1 MSDRLVCAP
10 PSASE
15 TPFYGWTVLA
25 AAFVIITMSIG
36 MLFTLAIFLKPM
48 EEAMGWSRSSISSVG
63 LLNWVV
69 MGLGGVLAGFVSDR
83 IGTRAVVL
91 VGSGLLGLGLVLSSQ
106 VTALW
111 QLYVTFGILV
121 AGGVSA
127 FYVPLT
133 VLAIKWFGDRRG
145 MAASVVSAG
154 NGAGILLLSP
164 LTRWLVNE
172 MDWRMAFLILGDL
185 AWLVVI
191 PAALLL
197 RDAPPARDG
206 LVAGQRPLLLSA
218 GASTWPPLSPRGGQP
233 IKPPLSPHGGR
244 PAGLLLSPHGGLP
257 AVVRPGA
264 IFRSWPFWA
273 IALTHFACC
282 AAHSGPIFHLVT
294 HAIDQGVAR
303 MSAASLLGLSGLSS
317 IFGRVGTGIVADR
330 VGAKP
335 TLIAALALQALT
347 VFAFLFVRDLGPL
360 SALTF
365 VFGIAY
371 GASMPLYALV
381 TREYFGEQA
390 LGAAFG
396 AVFFISCIGMGLG
409 SYGGGFLYDALG
421 SYAWLFLTSGTVGTM
436 AVVMASGLQPP
447 APARALAA

>member
-1 MSDRLVCAP
+1 MRDSVVAARPA
-10 PSASE
+10 ASE
-15 TPFYGWTVLA
+15 KPFYGWTILA

-83 IGTRAVVL
+83 IGTRGVVL

-154 NGAGILLLSP
+154 NGAGILFLSP

-172 MDWRMAFLILGDL
+172 LDWRMAFLILGDL

-197 RDAPPARDG
+197 RDAPSTGEG
-206 LVAGQRPLLLSA
+206 LE
-218 GASTWPPLSPRGGQP
+218 
-233 IKPPLSPHGGR
+233 IKRFGD
-244 PAGLLLSPHGGLP
+244 
-257 AVVRPGA
+257 PGV

-335 TLIAALALQALT
+335 TLIVALTLQALT

-365 VFGIAY
+365 VFGVAY

-390 LGAAFG
+390 LGTAFG

-409 SYGGGFLYDALG
+409 SFGGGFLYDALG
-421 SYAWLFLTSGTVGTM
+421 SYAWLFLASGAIGTM
-436 AVVMASGLQPP
+436 AVAMAVALRPTAP
-447 APARALAA
+447 APLPAM

>member
-1 MSDRLVCAP
+1 MRDSVVAACPA
-10 PSASE
+10 ATE
-15 TPFYGWTVLA
+15 KPFYGWTILA

-63 LLNWVV
+63 LVNWVV
-69 MGLGGVLAGFVSDR
+69 MGLGGVLAGFVSDC

-172 MDWRMAFLILGDL
+172 LDWRMAFLILGDL

-197 RDAPPARDG
+197 RDAPSTLEGWAVGQRG
-206 LVAGQRPLLLSA
+206 LVLAA
-218 GASTWPPLSPRGGQP
+218 GASKW
-233 IKPPLSPHGGR
+233 PPLSPHGGH
-244 PAGLLLSPHGGLP
+244 PAAGGGQ
-257 AVVRPGA
+257 AAAGVGARPGV

-335 TLIAALALQALT
+335 TLIVALTLQALT

-365 VFGIAY
+365 VFGVAY

-390 LGAAFG
+390 LGTAFG

-409 SYGGGFLYDALG
+409 SFGGGFLYDALG
-421 SYAWLFLTSGTVGTM
+421 SYAWLFLASGAIGTM
-436 AVVMASGLQPP
+436 AVAMAMALRPP
-447 APARALAA
+447 APAALPAM

>member
-1 MSDRLVCAP
+1 MSDRAV
-10 PSASE
+10 SVSSGG
-15 TPFYGWTVLA
+15 TSFYGWTILA

-36 MLFTLAIFLKPM
+36 MLFTLAIFLKPL
-48 EEAMGWSRSSISSVG
+48 EESMGWSRSSISSVG

-69 MGLGGVLAGFVSDR
+69 MGLGGVLAGFISDR
-83 IGTRAVVL
+83 VGTRAVVL
-91 VGSGLLGLGLVLSSQ
+91 VGSGVLGLGLVLSSQ

-172 MDWRMAFLILGDL
+172 LDWRMAFLILGDL

-197 RDAPPARDG
+197 RDAPSTLEG
-206 LVAGQRPLLLSA
+206 SA
-218 GASTWPPLSPRGGQP
+218 V
-233 IKPPLSPHGGR
+233 GR
-244 PAGLLLSPHGGLP
+244 RGLLLSGGAPTGGQP
-257 AVVRPGA
+257 ASRGQTVGIRPWG

-303 MSAASLLGLSGLSS
+303 MSAAGLLGLSGLSS

-335 TLIAALALQALT
+335 TLIAALALQAFT

-390 LGAAFG
+390 LGTAFG

-421 SYAWLFLTSGTVGTM
+421 SYAWLFLASGAIGTM
-436 AVVMASGLQPP
+436 AVVMAVALRPP
-447 APARALAA
+447 APAPVPAV

>member
-1 MSDRLVCAP
+1 
-10 PSASE
+10 
-15 TPFYGWTVLA
+15 
-25 AAFVIITMSIG
+25 
-36 MLFTLAIFLKPM
+36 
-48 EEAMGWSRSSISSVG
+48 
-63 LLNWVV
+63 
-69 MGLGGVLAGFVSDR
+69 
-83 IGTRAVVL
+83 
-91 VGSGLLGLGLVLSSQ
+91 
-106 VTALW
+106 
-111 QLYVTFGILV
+111 
-121 AGGVSA
+121 
-127 FYVPLT
+127 
-133 VLAIKWFGDRRG
+133 

-172 MDWRMAFLILGDL
+172 LDWRMAFLILGDL

-191 PAALLL
+191 PMALLL
-197 RDAPPARDG
+197 RDAPGTRTLEGPA
-206 LVAGQRPLLLSA
+206 VGQRALLSSA
-218 GASTWPPLSPRGGQP
+218 GASKW
-233 IKPPLSPHGGR
+233 PPLSPHGGQ
-244 PAGLLLSPHGGLP
+244 PSGPPLSPHHGGQHGQLR
-257 AVVRPGA
+257 APGTMSLGV

-294 HAIDQGVAR
+294 HAIDQGVAK

-335 TLIAALALQALT
+335 TLIAALMLQALT
-347 VFAFLFVRDLGPL
+347 LFAFLFVRDLGPL

-381 TREYFGEQA
+381 TREYFGEEA
-390 LGAAFG
+390 LGTAFG

-421 SYAWLFLTSGTVGTM
+421 SYMWLFLASGAIGAM
-436 AVVMASGLQPP
+436 AVVMAIALRPP
-447 APARALAA
+447 ALARARARTA

>member
-1 MSDRLVCAP
+1 MRDHVASARPA
-10 PSASE
+10 ASE
-15 TPFYGWTVLA
+15 KPFYGWTILA

-172 MDWRMAFLILGDL
+172 LDWRMAFLILGDL

-197 RDAPPARDG
+197 RDAP
-206 LVAGQRPLLLSA
+206 
-218 GASTWPPLSPRGGQP
+218 STGEGVE
-233 IKPPLSPHGGR
+233 IKRSGDSG
-244 PAGLLLSPHGGLP
+244 
-257 AVVRPGA
+257 V

-335 TLIAALALQALT
+335 TLIVALTLQALT

-360 SALTF
+360 SVLTF
-365 VFGIAY
+365 VFGVAY

-390 LGAAFG
+390 LGTAFG

-409 SYGGGFLYDALG
+409 SFGGGFLYDALG
-421 SYAWLFLTSGTVGTM
+421 SYAWLFLASGAIGTVAVAM
-436 AVVMASGLQPP
+436 ALALRPP
-447 APARALAA
+447 APAPLPAM

>member
-1 MSDRLVCAP
+1 MSDSVVSVRPA
-10 PSASE
+10 ASE
-15 TPFYGWTVLA
+15 KPFYGWTVLA

-69 MGLGGVLAGFVSDR
+69 MGLGGVLAGFISDR
-83 IGTRAVVL
+83 IGTRVVVL

-111 QLYVTFGILV
+111 QLYITFGILV

-133 VLAIKWFGDRRG
+133 VRAIKWFGDRRG
-145 MAASVVSAG
+145 RAAAVVSAG

-172 MDWRMAFLILGDL
+172 LDWRMAFLVLGDL

-197 RDAPPARDG
+197 RDAPGTLEGSAVGQPSAP
-206 LVAGQRPLLLSA
+206 VALSA
-218 GASTWPPLSPRGGQP
+218 
-233 IKPPLSPHGGR
+233 
-244 PAGLLLSPHGGLP
+244 
-257 AVVRPGA
+257 GA

-335 TLIAALALQALT
+335 TLIVALSLQALT

-390 LGAAFG
+390 LGTAFG

-421 SYAWLFLTSGTVGTM
+421 SYAWLFLASGAIGTM
-436 AVVMASGLQPP
+436 AVVMAVALRPP
-447 APARALAA
+447 TPSPALAA

>member
-1 MSDRLVCAP
+1 MRDRAVSGHPAASD
-10 PSASE
+10 

-36 MLFTLAIFLKPM
+36 MLFTLAIFLKPL
-48 EEAMGWSRSSISSVG
+48 EDSMGWSRSSISSVG

-69 MGLGGVLAGFVSDR
+69 MGLGGVLAGFISDR
-83 IGTRAVVL
+83 VGTRAVVL
-91 VGSGLLGLGLVLSSQ
+91 VGSGLLGLGLVLSSR

-154 NGAGILLLSP
+154 NGAGILVLSP

-172 MDWRMAFLILGDL
+172 LDWRMAFLILGDL

-197 RDAPPARDG
+197 RDAPGTGEGREIK
-206 LVAGQRPLLLSA
+206 RS
-218 GASTWPPLSPRGGQP
+218 GQP
-233 IKPPLSPHGGR
+233 G
-244 PAGLLLSPHGGLP
+244 
-257 AVVRPGA
+257 V

-303 MSAASLLGLSGLSS
+303 MSAAGLLGLSGLSS

-335 TLIAALALQALT
+335 TLIAALALQAFT

-390 LGAAFG
+390 LGTAFG

-421 SYAWLFLTSGTVGTM
+421 SYAWLFLASGAIGTM
-436 AVVMASGLQPP
+436 AVVMAVALRPP
-447 APARALAA
+447 APAPVPAV

>member
-1 MSDRLVCAP
+1 MKARAVSGHPA
-10 PSASE
+10 ASE

-36 MLFTLAIFLKPM
+36 MLFTLAIFLKPL
-48 EEAMGWSRSSISSVG
+48 EDSMGWSRSSISSVG
-63 LLNWVV
+63 LLNWLV
-69 MGLGGVLAGFVSDR
+69 MGLGGVLAGFISDR
-83 IGTRAVVL
+83 VGTRAVVL

-172 MDWRMAFLILGDL
+172 LDWRMAFLILGDL

-197 RDAPPARDG
+197 RDAPGTGEEREIK
-206 LVAGQRPLLLSA
+206 RS
-218 GASTWPPLSPRGGQP
+218 GQP
-233 IKPPLSPHGGR
+233 G
-244 PAGLLLSPHGGLP
+244 
-257 AVVRPGA
+257 V

-303 MSAASLLGLSGLSS
+303 MSAAGLLGLSGLSS

-335 TLIAALALQALT
+335 TLIAALALQAFT

-390 LGAAFG
+390 LGTAFG

-421 SYAWLFLTSGTVGTM
+421 SYAWLFLASGAIGTM
-436 AVVMASGLQPP
+436 AVVMAVALRPP
-447 APARALAA
+447 APAPVPAV

>member
-1 MSDRLVCAP
+1 MRGRAVAAR
-10 PSASE
+10 PSASA
-15 TPFYGWTVLA
+15 TRFYGWTVLA
-25 AAFVIITMSIG
+25 AAFVIISMSIG

-69 MGLGGVLAGFVSDR
+69 MGLGGVLAGFISDR

-172 MDWRMAFLILGDL
+172 LDWRMAFLILGDL

-191 PAALLL
+191 PMALLL
-197 RDAPPARDG
+197 RDAPPAPDG
-206 LVAGQRPLLLSA
+206 PVIGRRALLSSA
-218 GASTWPPLSPRGGQP
+218 GASKW
-233 IKPPLSPHGGR
+233 PPLSPHGGQ
-244 PAGLLLSPHGGLP
+244 AIGSTLSPHGGQP
-257 AVVRPGA
+257 VRLGV

-294 HAIDQGVAR
+294 HAIDQGVAK

-335 TLIAALALQALT
+335 TLIAALMLQALT
-347 VFAFLFVRDLGPL
+347 LFAFLFVRDLGPL

-381 TREYFGEQA
+381 TREYFGEEA
-390 LGAAFG
+390 LGTAFG

-421 SYAWLFLTSGTVGTM
+421 SYTWLFLASGAIGAM
-436 AVVMASGLQPP
+436 AVVMAIALRPP
-447 APARALAA
+447 ALARARARTA

>member
-1 MSDRLVCAP
+1 M
-10 PSASE
+10 
-15 TPFYGWTVLA
+15 
-25 AAFVIITMSIG
+25 
-36 MLFTLAIFLKPM
+36 K
-48 EEAMGWSRSSISSVG
+48 EAMGWSRSSISSVG

-133 VLAIKWFGDRRG
+133 VLAIRWFGDRRG

-172 MDWRMAFLILGDL
+172 LDWRTAFLILGDL

-197 RDAPPARDG
+197 RDAPNTGEG
-206 LVAGQRPLLLSA
+206 LEIKRSGH
-218 GASTWPPLSPRGGQP
+218 PRM
-233 IKPPLSPHGGR
+233 
-244 PAGLLLSPHGGLP
+244 
-257 AVVRPGA
+257 
-264 IFRSWPFWA
+264 IFRSGPFWA

-282 AAHSGPIFHLVT
+282 AAHSGPIFHIVT

-303 MSAASLLGLSGLSS
+303 MSAAGL
-317 IFGRVGTGIVADR
+317 VG
-330 VGAKP
+330 
-335 TLIAALALQALT
+335 
-347 VFAFLFVRDLGPL
+347 
-360 SALTF
+360 
-365 VFGIAY
+365 
-371 GASMPLYALV
+371 
-381 TREYFGEQA
+381 
-390 LGAAFG
+390 
-396 AVFFISCIGMGLG
+396 G
-409 SYGGGFLYDALG
+409 S
-421 SYAWLFLTSGTVGTM
+421 WLFFLLLRGGW
-436 AVVMASGLQPP
+436 AVVGETL
-447 APARALAA
+447 

>member
-1 MSDRLVCAP
+1 MRDTVVSAH
-10 PSASE
+10 PSASAK
-15 TPFYGWTVLA
+15 PFYGWTVLA

-133 VLAIKWFGDRRG
+133 VLAIRWFGDRRG

-172 MDWRMAFLILGDL
+172 LDWRTAFLILGDL

-197 RDAPPARDG
+197 RDAPLALDG
-206 LVAGQRPLLLSA
+206 RVVGQRALLSSA
-218 GASTWPPLSPRGGQP
+218 GAPKWPPLSPSGGQP
-233 IKPPLSPHGGR
+233 
-244 PAGLLLSPHGGLP
+244 A
-257 AVVRPGA
+257 AQMAMTPGV
-264 IFRSWPFWA
+264 IFRSGPFWA

-303 MSAASLLGLSGLSS
+303 MSAAGLLGLSGLSS

-330 VGAKP
+330 LGAKP
-335 TLIAALALQALT
+335 TLIAALSLQAFT

-390 LGAAFG
+390 LGTAFG

-421 SYAWLFLTSGTVGTM
+421 SYAWLFLTSGAIGTM
-436 AVVMASGLQPP
+436 AVVMAAALRPP
-447 APARALAA
+447 APARVAA

>member
-1 MSDRLVCAP
+1 MRDSVVAAHP
-10 PSASE
+10 AAVE
-15 TPFYGWTVLA
+15 KPFYGWTVLA

-69 MGLGGVLAGFVSDR
+69 MGLGGVLAGFISDR

-172 MDWRMAFLILGDL
+172 LDWRMAFLILGDL

-197 RDAPPARDG
+197 RDAPSPGEG
-206 LVAGQRPLLLSA
+206 LE
-218 GASTWPPLSPRGGQP
+218 
-233 IKPPLSPHGGR
+233 IKRSGD
-244 PAGLLLSPHGGLP
+244 
-257 AVVRPGA
+257 PGV

-335 TLIAALALQALT
+335 TLIAALTLQAVT

-390 LGAAFG
+390 LGTAFG

-421 SYAWLFLTSGTVGTM
+421 SYAWLFLASGAIGTM
-436 AVVMASGLQPP
+436 AVVMAAALRPP
-447 APARALAA
+447 APAPVPAA

>member
-1 MSDRLVCAP
+1 MTDSAVAAAR
-10 PSASE
+10 PSASA

-25 AAFVIITMSIG
+25 AAFVIISMSIG
-36 MLFTLAIFLKPM
+36 MLFTLAVFLKPM

-69 MGLGGVLAGFVSDR
+69 MGLGGVLAGFISDR

-106 VTALW
+106 VSALW

-172 MDWRMAFLILGDL
+172 LDWRMAFLILGDL

-191 PAALLL
+191 PMALLL
-197 RDAPPARDG
+197 RDAPPALEGR
-206 LVAGQRPLLLSA
+206 VIGQRALLSA
-218 GASTWPPLSPRGGQP
+218 AGASKWPPLSPRGGRP
-233 IKPPLSPHGGR
+233 VGPPLSPHGGQ
-244 PAGLLLSPHGGLP
+244 
-257 AVVRPGA
+257 VRTPGA
-264 IFRSWPFWA
+264 MSPGVIFRSWPFWA

-294 HAIDQGVAR
+294 HAIDQGVAK

-335 TLIAALALQALT
+335 TLIAALTLQALT

-381 TREYFGEQA
+381 TREYFGEEA
-390 LGAAFG
+390 LGTAFG

-421 SYAWLFLTSGTVGTM
+421 SYTWLFLASGAIGAM
-436 AVVMASGLQPP
+436 AVVMAIALRPP
-447 APARALAA
+447 AQARARALMA

>member
-1 MSDRLVCAP
+1 MRDTVVSAH

-15 TPFYGWTVLA
+15 KPFYGWTVLA

-91 VGSGLLGLGLVLSSQ
+91 VGSGLLGLGLLLSSQ

-133 VLAIKWFGDRRG
+133 VLAIRWFGDRRG

-172 MDWRMAFLILGDL
+172 LDWRTAFLILGDL

-197 RDAPPARDG
+197 RDAPNTGEG
-206 LVAGQRPLLLSA
+206 LE
-218 GASTWPPLSPRGGQP
+218 
-233 IKPPLSPHGGR
+233 IKQSGH
-244 PAGLLLSPHGGLP
+244 
-257 AVVRPGA
+257 PGV
-264 IFRSWPFWA
+264 IFRSGPFWA

-282 AAHSGPIFHLVT
+282 AAHSGPIFHIVT

-303 MSAASLLGLSGLSS
+303 MSAAGLLGLSGLSS

-330 VGAKP
+330 LGAKP
-335 TLIAALALQALT
+335 TLIVALSLQAFT

-390 LGAAFG
+390 LGTAFG

-421 SYAWLFLTSGTVGTM
+421 SYAWLFLASGAIGTM
-436 AVVMASGLQPP
+436 AVVMAAALRPP
-447 APARALAA
+447 APARVAAA

>member
-1 MSDRLVCAP
+1 MKARAVSGHPA
-10 PSASE
+10 ASE
-15 TPFYGWTVLA
+15 TPFRGWTVLA

-36 MLFTLAIFLKPM
+36 MLFTLAIFLKPL
-48 EEAMGWSRSSISSVG
+48 EDSMGWSRSSISSVG
-63 LLNWVV
+63 LLNWLV
-69 MGLGGVLAGFVSDR
+69 MGLGGVLAGFISDR
-83 IGTRAVVL
+83 VGTRAVVL

-172 MDWRMAFLILGDL
+172 LDWRMAFLILGDL

-197 RDAPPARDG
+197 RDAPGTGEEREIK
-206 LVAGQRPLLLSA
+206 RS
-218 GASTWPPLSPRGGQP
+218 GQP
-233 IKPPLSPHGGR
+233 G
-244 PAGLLLSPHGGLP
+244 
-257 AVVRPGA
+257 V

-303 MSAASLLGLSGLSS
+303 MSAAGLLGLSGLSS

-335 TLIAALALQALT
+335 TLIAALALQAFT

-390 LGAAFG
+390 LGTAFG

-421 SYAWLFLTSGTVGTM
+421 SYAWLFLASGAIGTM
-436 AVVMASGLQPP
+436 AVVMAVALRPP
-447 APARALAA
+447 APAPVPAV

>member
-1 MSDRLVCAP
+1 MSDRAVSAHP
-10 PSASE
+10 AASE
-15 TPFYGWTVLA
+15 TPFYGWTILA

-36 MLFTLAIFLKPM
+36 MLFTLAIFLKPL
-48 EEAMGWSRSSISSVG
+48 EESMGWSRSSISSVG

-69 MGLGGVLAGFVSDR
+69 MGLGGVLAGFISDR
-83 IGTRAVVL
+83 VGTRAVVL

-172 MDWRMAFLILGDL
+172 LDWRMAFLILGDL

-197 RDAPPARDG
+197 RDAPSTLEGSAVGRRG
-206 LVAGQRPLLLSA
+206 LLLSA
-218 GASTWPPLSPRGGQP
+218 GASKWPPLSPTGGQP
-233 IKPPLSPHGGR
+233 ASRGQTVGI
-244 PAGLLLSPHGGLP
+244 
-257 AVVRPGA
+257 RPGV

-303 MSAASLLGLSGLSS
+303 MSAAGLLGLSGLSS

-335 TLIAALALQALT
+335 TLIAALALQAFT

-390 LGAAFG
+390 LGTAFG

-421 SYAWLFLTSGTVGTM
+421 SYAWLFLASGAIGTM
-436 AVVMASGLQPP
+436 AVVMAVALRPP
-447 APARALAA
+447 APAPVPAV

>member
-1 MSDRLVCAP
+1 MRESVA
-10 PSASE
+10 SARPAASAK
-15 TPFYGWTVLA
+15 PFYGWTILA

-63 LLNWVV
+63 LVNWVV

-172 MDWRMAFLILGDL
+172 LDWRMAFLILGDL

-197 RDAPPARDG
+197 RDAPPALEG
-206 LVAGQRPLLLSA
+206 LVIGQRPLLLAA
-218 GASTWPPLSPRGGQP
+218 GASKWPPP
-233 IKPPLSPHGGR
+233 SPHRGQAKATVG
-244 PAGLLLSPHGGLP
+244 
-257 AVVRPGA
+257 VRPGV

-317 IFGRVGTGIVADR
+317 IFGRVGTGIMADR

-335 TLIAALALQALT
+335 TLIVALTLQALS

-365 VFGIAY
+365 VFGVAY

-390 LGAAFG
+390 LGTAFG

-409 SYGGGFLYDALG
+409 SFGGGFLYDALG
-421 SYAWLFLTSGTVGTM
+421 SYAWLFLASGAIGTM
-436 AVVMASGLQPP
+436 AVAMALALRPP
-447 APARALAA
+447 APAPLPAM

>member
-1 MSDRLVCAP
+1 
-10 PSASE
+10 
-15 TPFYGWTVLA
+15 
-25 AAFVIITMSIG
+25 
-36 MLFTLAIFLKPM
+36 
-48 EEAMGWSRSSISSVG
+48 
-63 LLNWVV
+63 
-69 MGLGGVLAGFVSDR
+69 
-83 IGTRAVVL
+83 
-91 VGSGLLGLGLVLSSQ
+91 
-106 VTALW
+106 
-111 QLYVTFGILV
+111 
-121 AGGVSA
+121 
-127 FYVPLT
+127 VPLT

-172 MDWRMAFLILGDL
+172 LDWRLAFLILGDL

-197 RDAPPARDG
+197 RDAPALDG
-206 LVAGQRPLLLSA
+206 RAVRQRALLSSA
-218 GASTWPPLSPRGGQP
+218 GASKW
-233 IKPPLSPHGGR
+233 PPLSPHGGQ
-244 PAGLLLSPHGGLP
+244 PDASGGQAAGIPLSPHGGQP
-257 AVVRPGA
+257 AAGGGRAAGPAGVRPGV

-303 MSAASLLGLSGLSS
+303 MSAAGLLGLSGLSS

-335 TLIAALALQALT
+335 TLIAALALQAFT

-390 LGAAFG
+390 LGTAFG

-421 SYAWLFLTSGTVGTM
+421 SYAWLFLASGAIGTM
-436 AVVMASGLQPP
+436 AVVMAVALRPP
-447 APARALAA
+447 APAPVPAG

>member
-1 MSDRLVCAP
+1 MRDSVVSAP
-10 PSASE
+10 PAAAE

-69 MGLGGVLAGFVSDR
+69 MGLGGVLAGFISDR

-91 VGSGLLGLGLVLSSQ
+91 VGSALLGLGLVLSSQ
-106 VTALW
+106 VNALW
-111 QLYVTFGILV
+111 QLYITFGILV

-172 MDWRMAFLILGDL
+172 LDWRMAFLILGDL

-191 PAALLL
+191 PMALLL
-197 RDAPPARDG
+197 RDAPSALERSA
-206 LVAGQRPLLLSA
+206 VGQRGLLPSA
-218 GASTWPPLSPRGGQP
+218 GASKW
-233 IKPPLSPHGGR
+233 PPLSPHGGQ
-244 PAGLLLSPHGGLP
+244 PSAPGALS
-257 AVVRPGA
+257 AGA
-264 IFRSWPFWA
+264 IFRSGPFWA

-335 TLIAALALQALT
+335 TLIVALSLQALT

-390 LGAAFG
+390 LGTAFG

-421 SYAWLFLTSGTVGTM
+421 SYAWLFLASGAIGTM
-436 AVVMASGLQPP
+436 AVVMAVALRPP
-447 APARALAA
+447 APAPALGA

>member
-1 MSDRLVCAP
+1 MRDRAVSPAA
-10 PSASE
+10 SAK
-15 TPFYGWTVLA
+15 PFYGWTILA

-48 EEAMGWSRSSISSVG
+48 EESMGWSRSSISSVG

-69 MGLGGVLAGFVSDR
+69 MGLGGVLAGFISDR

-91 VGSGLLGLGLVLSSQ
+91 VGSGVLGLGLVLSSQ

-111 QLYVTFGILV
+111 QLYMTFGILV

-145 MAASVVSAG
+145 MAAAVVSAG

-172 MDWRMAFLILGDL
+172 LDWRMAFLVLGDL

-197 RDAPPARDG
+197 RDAPSTLEGSAVGRRG
-206 LVAGQRPLLLSA
+206 LLLSA
-218 GASTWPPLSPRGGQP
+218 GAPKWPPLSPTADSPRGDN
-233 IKPPLSPHGGR
+233 GGGK
-244 PAGLLLSPHGGLP
+244 AG
-257 AVVRPGA
+257 V

-303 MSAASLLGLSGLSS
+303 MSAAGLLGLSGLSS

-335 TLIAALALQALT
+335 TLIAALALQAFT
-347 VFAFLFVRDLGPL
+347 VFTFLFVRDLGPL

-390 LGAAFG
+390 LGTAFG

-421 SYAWLFLTSGTVGTM
+421 SYAWLFLASGAIGTM
-436 AVVMASGLQPP
+436 AVVMAVALRPP
-447 APARALAA
+447 APAPVPAV